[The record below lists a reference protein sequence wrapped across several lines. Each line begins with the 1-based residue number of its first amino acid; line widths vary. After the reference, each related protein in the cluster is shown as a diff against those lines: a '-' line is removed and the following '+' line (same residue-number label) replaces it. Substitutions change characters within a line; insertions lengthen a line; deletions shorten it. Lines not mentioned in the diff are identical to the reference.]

1 MTQDGDTVIV
11 ILTTLNDHGC
21 EQDVDSVI
29 FVTEPDPIASF
40 VVDTTQGCH
49 PFTIQTDT
57 TAISSSGTYT
67 WEVYVDD
74 GNGNNILLPNYTTS
88 GYTPSFT
95 LTNTDNLADSIYT
108 ISLTVGDP
116 DNGCDST
123 FVIDNIIVNPVPQA
137 NFTTVPTSACPDTTI
152 QIENNSIGNGMTW
165 VWSVNPSLN
174 TVISDSVAIEPNFY
188 FPDNQSGS
196 DIIYSISLEVT
207 SDQGCQN
214 TIIVDDTIHTRPIAL
229 FSINDNTCG
238 PDTINPTNNSSFANS
253 YLWNISSSSNPASII
268 IDTDS
273 VPNIILPENDTQG
286 DSIVYTLI
294 LTAET
299 DNGCQ
304 DTDTNIV
311 TVYPTPLASAI
322 PSAIDS
328 CGPFTVNFTNTSN
341 PYNGEDISSM
351 SFEWYVDGVMIDST
365 QDFTYTFESDSLDDI
380 EYQVELYATS
390 QHDCFDSTSFTI
402 TVYPDPIANIII
414 TGDTVGCEGLTIDED
429 MIICLLYT
437 SPSPRD

>member
-137 NFTTVPTSACPDTTI
+137 SFTTVPTSACPDTTI
-152 QIENNSIGNGMTW
+152 QVVNNSIGNGMTW
-165 VWSVNPSLN
+165 LWSVNPSLN
-174 TVISDSVAIEPNFY
+174 TVISDSVTTEPEFY

-214 TIIVDDTIHTRPIAL
+214 TIIVDDTIHTRPVAL

-238 PDTINPTNNSSFANS
+238 
-253 YLWNISSSSNPASII
+253 
-268 IDTDS
+268 
-273 VPNIILPENDTQG
+273 
-286 DSIVYTLI
+286 
-294 LTAET
+294 
-299 DNGCQ
+299 
-304 DTDTNIV
+304 
-311 TVYPTPLASAI
+311 
-322 PSAIDS
+322 
-328 CGPFTVNFTNTSN
+328 
-341 PYNGEDISSM
+341 
-351 SFEWYVDGVMIDST
+351 
-365 QDFTYTFESDSLDDI
+365 
-380 EYQVELYATS
+380 
-390 QHDCFDSTSFTI
+390 
-402 TVYPDPIANIII
+402 
-414 TGDTVGCEGLTIDED
+414 
-429 MIICLLYT
+429 CLLYT
-437 SPSPRD
+437 SPSPRDS

>member
-11 ILTTLNDHGC
+11 ILTTLNNHGC
-21 EQDVDSVI
+21 EQDVDSVLFFTI
-29 FVTEPDPIASF
+29 SDPVASF

-57 TAISSSGTYT
+57 TAISSTGIYT

-137 NFTTVPTSACPDTTI
+137 SFTTVPNSACPDTTI
-152 QIENNSIGNGMTW
+152 QVVNNSIGNGMTW
-165 VWSVNPSLN
+165 LWSVNPGLN
-174 TVISDSVAIEPNFY
+174 TVISDSVTTEPDFY

-214 TIIVDDTIHTRPIAL
+214 TIIVDDTIHTRPVAL
-229 FSINDNTCG
+229 FSINDNICG
-238 PDTINPTNNSSFANS
+238 PDTISPTNNSSFANS
-253 YLWNISSSSNPASII
+253 YVWNISSSSNPATIVN
-268 IDTDS
+268 TTGFE
-273 VPNIILPENDTQG
+273 PNIIIPENNTQ

-294 LTAET
+294 LTAIT

-304 DTDTNIV
+304 DTDTNII

-328 CGPFTVNFTNTSN
+328 CGPFVVNFNNTST
-341 PYNGEDISSM
+341 PYNGEDITSM
-351 SFEWYVDGVMIDST
+351 TFEWYVDGVLINTT
-365 QDFTYTFESDSLDDI
+365 QNFTHTFNSAAFNDTTYL
-380 EYQVELYATS
+380 VELYATS
-390 QHDCFDSTSFTI
+390 QHDCFDSTNFTI
-402 TVYPDPIANIII
+402 TVYPDPIATIIAVSY
-414 TGDTVGCEGLTIDED
+414 THLTLPTKRIV
-429 MIICLLYT
+429 
-437 SPSPRD
+437 